1 MPPPSGGVAAPTGE
15 RCFPRLTLTPSDPLL
30 LSQGC
35 SQPFGQLRVLLIQ
48 AMSLCAADF
57 KPVCRGKI
65 GPLYQPSFIVH
76 ALFVNPTNYIYF
88 PIATCFLLSFFSL
101 FSLFCPGKQR
111 DKRRKTTDETA
122 ASRRD
127 LWHGCRP
134 QEEHQQEDGSLLRTE
149 ITWQENQRS
158 RIPQALTHIHRLGSF
173 TQSGWKRTKIKEVW
187 GISLASL

>member
-1 MPPPSGGVAAPTGE
+1 MKCRLCLHPPPSGGVAAPTGE

-88 PIATCFLLSFFSL
+88 PIATCFLLSFLACFLS
-101 FSLFCPGKQR
+101 FAQANKEIRGGKQQTR
-111 DKRRKTTDETA
+111 LQRVEGTSGMAAGHRRNTNRRTALCSERRSHGRKT
-122 ASRRD
+122 SVV
-127 LWHGCRP
+127 
-134 QEEHQQEDGSLLRTE
+134 GSHKPSHTS
-149 ITWQENQRS
+149 ID
-158 RIPQALTHIHRLGSF
+158 
-173 TQSGWKRTKIKEVW
+173 
-187 GISLASL
+187 